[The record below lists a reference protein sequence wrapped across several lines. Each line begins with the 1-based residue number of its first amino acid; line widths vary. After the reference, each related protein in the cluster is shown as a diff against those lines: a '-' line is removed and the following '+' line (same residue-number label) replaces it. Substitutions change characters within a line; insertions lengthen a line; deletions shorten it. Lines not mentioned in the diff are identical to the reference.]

1 MATITLNIPDTFIQR
16 AIDAYLNDFNYQ
28 TQIPNPD
35 FDPEQPE
42 GEGNEKL
49 IDNPETPAQFTKRM
63 VGEEVK
69 GRVLRYE
76 SGVARRQGID
86 TLKTE
91 IESIE
96 IT

>member
-1 MATITLNIPDTFIQR
+1 V
-16 AIDAYLNDFNYQ
+16 
-28 TQIPNPD
+28 
-35 FDPEQPE
+35 
-42 GEGNEKL
+42 GHEKL
-49 IDNPETPAQFTKRM
+49 IDNPETPAQFTQRM

-91 IESIE
+91 IESIL

>member
-28 TQIPNPD
+28 NQIPNPD

-42 GEGNEKL
+42 GVGNEKL

-76 SGVARRQGID
+76 AGVARRD
-86 TLKTE
+86 ANTLLADE
-91 IESIE
+91 INLIE

>member
-1 MATITLNIPDTFIQR
+1 
-16 AIDAYLNDFNYQ
+16 
-28 TQIPNPD
+28 
-35 FDPEQPE
+35 
-42 GEGNEKL
+42 
-49 IDNPETPAQFTKRM
+49 M